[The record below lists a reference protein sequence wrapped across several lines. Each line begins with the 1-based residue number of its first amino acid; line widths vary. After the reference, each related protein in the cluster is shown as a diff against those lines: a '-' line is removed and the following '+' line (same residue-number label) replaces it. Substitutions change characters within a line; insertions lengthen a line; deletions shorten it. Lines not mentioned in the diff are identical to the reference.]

1 MHSVLRQQKKFSS
14 WYVIET
20 LIDESPAKIVHAL
33 VDSKSFE
40 LLNNWQE
47 LYPMSLEHY
56 VVSLF
61 GTGDLR
67 YVHEKVVLFRAE
79 IKING

>member
-1 MHSVLRQQKKFSS
+1 
-14 WYVIET
+14 
-20 LIDESPAKIVHAL
+20 
-33 VDSKSFE
+33 
-40 LLNNWQE
+40 
-47 LYPMSLEHY
+47 MSLEHY

>member
-20 LIDESPAKIVHAL
+20 LIDESPTKIVHAL

-61 GTGDLR
+61 GTGDLW

>member
-20 LIDESPAKIVHAL
+20 LIDESPTKIVHAL

-56 VVSLF
+56 AVSLF